1 MMIIYLL
8 FPAIALALDYY
19 AYKMRG
25 TLISFF
31 LAVASIGILAMGLPF
46 LASANI
52 QSTAPQTITTSTGN
66 IIIPSYNI
74 TYTQSK
80 STLSLG
86 LLFGELLIFPQFAYV
101 FLSSLWVFTEYKRRK
116 YA

>member
-1 MMIIYLL
+1 MLIYLL

-31 LAVASIGILAMGLPF
+31 LVVAAIGTLAMGLPF
-46 LASANI
+46 LATSNI
-52 QSTAPQTITTSTGN
+52 LSTAQQTITTSSGN
-66 IIIPSYNI
+66 IIISSYNI

-80 STLSLG
+80 STLSLA
-86 LLFGELLIFPQFAYV
+86 LLFGELLIFVQFAYV
-101 FLSSLWVFTEYKRRK
+101 FLTLLWVFTEYRRRK

>member
-1 MMIIYLL
+1 MMAIYLL

-25 TLISFF
+25 SPLSFM

-52 QSTAPQTITTSTGN
+52 HTTAQQLITTSSGN

-86 LLFGELLIFPQFAYV
+86 VFLGELLIFPQFAYV
-101 FLSSLWVFTEYKRRK
+101 FLTLLWVFTEYRRRK
-116 YA
+116 YE